1 MMTPEDVHRDVGAYA
16 LGVLDPRDTARFER
30 HLMACRSCPHEL
42 AELSPV
48 AALLSQVDPREVA
61 LTAHPAP
68 QPRKA
73 EPRKAEPRKAEP
85 RKAEPRKAEPRKADP
100 RNSGA
105 AARTGRRRGGV
116 RRALTLAACLA
127 LFVAGG
133 VVAVSL
139 GLTGNGL
146 PGVPAMSPVAQR
158 LHAADP
164 NTGAD
169 ATVQMEAK
177 RWGSQVT
184 LRLARVDGP
193 LVCRLVAVS
202 KAGRSEVVMGW
213 SVPPGGYGTTTRPE
227 PLVLHGGTDLRPSD
241 LSRLE
246 IRTIAGALLVA
257 VPT

>member
-1 MMTPEDVHRDVGAYA
+1 MTTPEDVHRDVGAYA

-48 AALLSQVDPREVA
+48 AALLSRVDPREPVLA
-61 LTAHPAP
+61 ARPTP
-68 QPRKA
+68 QPRN
-73 EPRKAEPRKAEP
+73 
-85 RKAEPRKAEPRKADP
+85 ADP
-100 RNSGA
+100 RHLDQRHPDQRHPDLRNNGPRA
-105 AARTGRRRGGV
+105 AGPRRRGAA
-116 RRALTLAACLA
+116 RRAFTLAACLA

-133 VVAVSL
+133 AVAVSL
-139 GLTGNGL
+139 GLTGNEL
-146 PGVPAMSPVAQR
+146 PGVPPMSPVAQR

-169 ATVQMEAK
+169 ATVQMEPK
-177 RWGSQVT
+177 QWGSQVT
-184 LRLARVDGP
+184 LRLTRVDGP

-213 SVPPGGYGTTTRPE
+213 SVPPGGYGTTARPG

-246 IRTIAGALLVA
+246 VRTGAGTLLVA